1 MRTKIKRWGPPT
13 SQSSIAHK
21 AGGTE
26 FALPLFRRI
35 SGVASWMFS
44 PGPQHCLPDDGQ
56 LLINAET
63 GQVAQCPVT
72 RLSRNLLISPF
83 KSRNRPGQV
92 PGTSDAS
99 KTQSGLIRSYAAPL
113 LICWAVATF
122 GAEAKNW
129 VHLLSG
135 VKWPA
140 SWRRPLWA

>member
-1 MRTKIKRWGPPT
+1 MRQKSKGGGPPK
-13 SQSSIAHK
+13 SQSSIANK

-83 KSRNRPGQV
+83 KSRNRPGHV
-92 PGTSDAS
+92 PGTSDAA
-99 KTQSGLIRSYAAPL
+99 KTQSGLIRGYAART
-113 LICWAVATF
+113 LIACALAV
-122 GAEAKNW
+122 
-129 VHLLSG
+129 L
-135 VKWPA
+135 
-140 SWRRPLWA
+140 